1 MRQHHRRT
9 LSARSSSAALD
20 VAVTFLAV
28 VARGA
33 CSARGARGT
42 RRVATLALAISLCA
56 FLAALSAAAPA
67 GAAQA
72 AATPAASAGAAQ
84 AAATPAATPAH
95 AASPSASPSSSG
107 ASSGYRVHR
116 TIAVGGDGGWDY
128 LAFDSAARR
137 LYITRSTRVIVL
149 DPDSGKAVGEIP
161 NLSGVHGVALAPDLG
176 RGFISNGRSDT
187 VTVFDLKSLK
197 VLSEL
202 KSTGQNPDAIL
213 YDPASHRVFAFNG
226 RSGSATVF
234 DAAGGKVAATIP
246 LGGRPEFAAS
256 DGRGNVFVNIEDKN
270 ELVAIDAAKL
280 TVAKRWPL
288 PGCDEPSGLAIDAA
302 HQRLIVGCGNET
314 ALIVDSAGGRAVAKL
329 PIGKGVDATGFDPGV
344 GLGYASCGDGTL
356 TVMREETPDRW
367 TVAAKAATRQGARTM
382 AVDEKT
388 HQVYLATA
396 EFGPRPAPT
405 AAEPHPRPPMVPG
418 SFVILVVGP

>member
-1 MRQHHRRT
+1 MRQLHRRT
-9 LSARSSSAALD
+9 PSARTSSAALD
-20 VAVTFLAV
+20 VAVTFLAGF
-28 VARGA
+28 AHDPR
-33 CSARGARGT
+33 SARGARGARGT
-42 RRVATLALAISLCA
+42 GSVATLALAVSLSL
-56 FLAALSAAAPA
+56 FLAALTVAAPA
-67 GAAQA
+67 AAAAAASAAPA
-72 AATPAASAGAAQ
+72 AATPAAAASH
-84 AAATPAATPAH
+84 AAPPAAPP
-95 AASPSASPSSSG
+95 AASPSSPG
-107 ASSGYRVHR
+107 AAAGYRVQR

-137 LYITRSTRVIVL
+137 LYVTHGTRVIVL
-149 DPDSGKAVGEIP
+149 DPDSGKVVGEIP

-187 VTVFDLKSLK
+187 VTVFDPKSLK

-226 RSGSATVF
+226 RSASATVF
-234 DAAGGKVAATIP
+234 EAAGGSVAATIP
-246 LGGRPEFAAS
+246 LGGKPEFAAS
-256 DGRGNVFVNIEDKN
+256 DRRGNVFVNIEDKN

-314 ALIVDSAGGRAVAKL
+314 ALIVDSASGRAVAKL
-329 PIGKGVDATGFDPGV
+329 PIGKGVDATSFDPGV

-388 HQVYLATA
+388 HEVYLATA

-405 AAEPHPRPPMVPG
+405 AAEPRPRPPIVPG

>member
-1 MRQHHRRT
+1 MRQQRRST
-9 LSARSSSAALD
+9 LSAFA
-20 VAVTFLAV
+20 FLAV
-28 VARGA
+28 
-33 CSARGARGT
+33 
-42 RRVATLALAISLCA
+42 
-56 FLAALSAAAPA
+56 LSAAPA

-72 AATPAASAGAAQ
+72 AATSASAAQ
-84 AAATPAATPAH
+84 AAGAATSH
-95 AASPSASPSSSG
+95 AASPAAAPAASPATTPPSPG

-137 LYITRSTRVIVL
+137 LYVTRGTRVIVL

-176 RGFISNGRSDT
+176 RGFISNGRSDK
-187 VTVFDLKSLK
+187 VTVFELQSLK

-202 KSTGQNPDAIL
+202 ASTGQNPDAIL

-234 DAAGGKVAATIP
+234 DAASGKVAATIP
-246 LGGRPEFAAS
+246 LGGKPEFAAS
-256 DGRGNVFVNIEDKN
+256 DRRGSVFVNIEDKN

-280 TVAKRWPL
+280 AVARRWPL
-288 PGCDEPSGLAIDAA
+288 PGCEEPSGLAIDAA

-314 ALIVDSAGGRAVAKL
+314 ALIVDSASGRAVAKL
-329 PIGKGVDATGFDPGV
+329 PIGKGVDATGFDPGE

-382 AVDEKT
+382 TVDEKT
-388 HQVYLATA
+388 HEVYLATA

-405 AAEPHPRPPMVPG
+405 AAEPHPRPPIVPG

>member
-1 MRQHHRRT
+1 MRQHCRST
-9 LSARSSSAALD
+9 LSAFA
-20 VAVTFLAV
+20 FLAV
-28 VARGA
+28 
-33 CSARGARGT
+33 
-42 RRVATLALAISLCA
+42 
-56 FLAALSAAAPA
+56 LSAAPA
-67 GAAQA
+67 VTAQA
-72 AATPAASAGAAQ
+72 AATSASAAQ
-84 AAATPAATPAH
+84 AAGAATSHAAPPAAAP
-95 AASPSASPSSSG
+95 AASPATTPPSSA
-107 ASSGYRVHR
+107 ASSGYQVHR

-137 LYITRSTRVIVL
+137 LYVTRGTRVVVL

-176 RGFISNGRSDT
+176 RGFISNGRSDK
-187 VTVFDLKSLK
+187 VTVFELQSLK

-202 KSTGQNPDAIL
+202 ASTGQNPDAIL

-234 DAAGGKVAATIP
+234 DAASGKVAATIP
-246 LGGRPEFAAS
+246 LGGKPEFAAS
-256 DGRGNVFVNIEDKN
+256 DRRGSVFVNIEDKN

-280 TVAKRWPL
+280 AVAKRWPL
-288 PGCDEPSGLAIDAA
+288 PGCEEPSGLAIDAA

-314 ALIVDSAGGRAVAKL
+314 ALIVDSASGRAVAKL
-329 PIGKGVDATGFDPGV
+329 PIGKGVDATGFDPGE
-344 GLGYASCGDGTL
+344 GLAYASCGDGTL

-382 AVDEKT
+382 TVDEKT
-388 HQVYLATA
+388 HEVYLATA

-405 AAEPHPRPPMVPG
+405 AAEPHPRPPIVPG

>member
-1 MRQHHRRT
+1 MPQRRPRT
-9 LSARSSSAALD
+9 LSARSSSATIAI
-20 VAVTFLAV
+20 
-28 VARGA
+28 
-33 CSARGARGT
+33 
-42 RRVATLALAISLCA
+42 AISLCL
-56 FLAALSAAAPA
+56 FLAVLAAASPAAAAQAATAAPSPAAAPA
-67 GAAQA
+67 ASGA
-72 AATPAASAGAAQ
+72 PAAD
-84 AAATPAATPAH
+84 H
-95 AASPSASPSSSG
+95 
-107 ASSGYRVHR
+107 VHR
-116 TIAVGGDGGWDY
+116 TIAIGGDGGWDY

-137 LYITRSTRVIVL
+137 LYITRATRVIVL
-149 DPDSGKAVGEIP
+149 DPDTGKVVGEIP

-176 RGFISNGRSDT
+176 RGFISNGRSDQ
-187 VTVFDLKSLK
+187 VTVFDPQSLK

-234 DAAGGKVAATIP
+234 AGASGKLAATIP

-256 DGRGNVFVNIEDKN
+256 DGRGRVFVNIEDKN

-280 TVAKRWPL
+280 AVAKRWPL
-288 PGCDEPSGLAIDAA
+288 AGCDEPSGLAIDAA

-314 ALIVDSAGGRAVAKL
+314 ALIVDSASGRVVAKL
-329 PIGKGVDATGFDPGV
+329 PIGKGVDATGFDPGS
-344 GLGYASCGDGTL
+344 GLGYASCGDGSL
-356 TVMREETPDRW
+356 TILREETPDKW
-367 TVAAKAATRQGARTM
+367 TVAAKVPTRQGARTM

-388 HQVYLATA
+388 HEVYLATA
-396 EFGPRPAPT
+396 DFGPRPAPT

>member
-1 MRQHHRRT
+1 MRQLHRRT

-20 VAVTFLAV
+20 VAVAV
-28 VARGA
+28 
-33 CSARGARGT
+33 
-42 RRVATLALAISLCA
+42 SLLV

-67 GAAQA
+67 AAAASASAAQA
-72 AATPAASAGAAQ
+72 AASPAAASPAGSHAA
-84 AAATPAATPAH
+84 PP

-116 TIAVGGDGGWDY
+116 TLAVGGDGGWDY

-137 LYITRSTRVIVL
+137 LYLTRSTRVIVL
-149 DPDSGKAVGEIP
+149 DPDSGKVVGEIP

-187 VTVFDLKSLK
+187 VTVFDPKSLK

-226 RSGSATVF
+226 RSASATVF
-234 DAAGGKVAATIP
+234 EAASGTVAATVP

-256 DGRGNVFVNIEDKN
+256 DRRGNVFVNIEDKN

-314 ALIVDSAGGRAVAKL
+314 ALIVDSASGRVVAKL

-382 AVDEKT
+382 AADEKT
-388 HQVYLATA
+388 HEVYLATA

-418 SFVILVVGP
+418 SFVVLVVGP

>member
-1 MRQHHRRT
+1 MRQLHRRT

-20 VAVTFLAV
+20 VAVAV
-28 VARGA
+28 
-33 CSARGARGT
+33 
-42 RRVATLALAISLCA
+42 SLLA

-67 GAAQA
+67 AAAASASAAQA
-72 AATPAASAGAAQ
+72 AASPAGTPSHAA
-84 AAATPAATPAH
+84 PP

-149 DPDSGKAVGEIP
+149 DPDSGKVVGEIP

-187 VTVFDLKSLK
+187 VTVFDPKSLK

-226 RSGSATVF
+226 RSASATVF
-234 DAAGGKVAATIP
+234 DAASGTVAATIP

-256 DGRGNVFVNIEDKN
+256 DRRGNVFVNIEDKN

-280 TVAKRWPL
+280 IVAKRWPL

-314 ALIVDSAGGRAVAKL
+314 ALIVDSASGRVVAKL

-356 TVMREETPDRW
+356 TLMREETPDRW

-382 AVDEKT
+382 AADEKT
-388 HQVYLATA
+388 HEVYLATA

-418 SFVILVVGP
+418 SFVILVAGP

>member
-1 MRQHHRRT
+1 MRQLHRRT
-9 LSARSSSAALD
+9 LSARSSSAALA
-20 VAVTFLAV
+20 VAV
-28 VARGA
+28 
-33 CSARGARGT
+33 
-42 RRVATLALAISLCA
+42 SLLA

-67 GAAQA
+67 AAAAAASAAQA
-72 AATPAASAGAAQ
+72 AASPAVKPSPAAS
-84 AAATPAATPAH
+84 P
-95 AASPSASPSSSG
+95 AASPSSPG
-107 ASSGYRVHR
+107 ASSGGYRVHR
-116 TIAVGGDGGWDY
+116 TIPVGGDGGWDY

-137 LYITRSTRVIVL
+137 LYVTHGTRVIVL
-149 DPDSGKAVGEIP
+149 DPDSGKVVGEIP

-176 RGFISNGRSDT
+176 RGFISNGRSDA
-187 VTVFDLKSLK
+187 VTVFDSKSLK

-226 RSGSATVF
+226 RSASATVF
-234 DAAGGKVAATIP
+234 EATSGKVAATIP

-256 DGRGNVFVNIEDKN
+256 DRRGNVFVNIEDKN

-314 ALIVDSAGGRAVAKL
+314 ALIVDSASGRVAAKL
-329 PIGKGVDATGFDPGV
+329 PIGKGVDATGFDPAV

-388 HQVYLATA
+388 HEVYLATA

-405 AAEPHPRPPMVPG
+405 AAEPRPRPPIVPG
-418 SFVILVVGP
+418 SFVILVVRP

>member
-1 MRQHHRRT
+1 MRHLHRRT
-9 LSARSSSAALD
+9 LSARRSSAALA
-20 VAVTFLAV
+20 VAVTVMFLA
-28 VARGA
+28 
-33 CSARGARGT
+33 C
-42 RRVATLALAISLCA
+42 
-56 FLAALSAAAPA
+56 LAALSAAAPA
-67 GAAQA
+67 A
-72 AATPAASAGAAQ
+72 AATAASAAPAAAPSQAAPPAAS
-84 AAATPAATPAH
+84 P
-95 AASPSASPSSSG
+95 AASPSSPG
-107 ASSGYRVHR
+107 AAPGYRVHR

-137 LYITRSTRVIVL
+137 LYITRGTRVIVL
-149 DPDSGKAVGEIP
+149 DPDSGKVVGAIP

-176 RGFISNGRSDT
+176 RGFISNGRSDA
-187 VTVFDLKSLK
+187 VTAFDPQSLK

-226 RSGSATVF
+226 RSASATVF
-234 DAAGGKVAATIP
+234 EAASGTVAATIP

-256 DGRGNVFVNIEDKN
+256 DRRGNVFVNIEDKN

-288 PGCDEPSGLAIDAA
+288 PGCEEPSGLAIDAP

-314 ALIVDSAGGRAVAKL
+314 ALIVDSASGRAVAKL
-329 PIGKGVDATGFDPGV
+329 PIGKGVDATGFDPGT

-388 HQVYLATA
+388 HEVYLATA

-405 AAEPHPRPPMVPG
+405 AAEPHPRPPILPG

>member
-1 MRQHHRRT
+1 MRQLHRRS
-9 LSARSSSAALD
+9 LSARSSSATLD
-20 VAVTFLAV
+20 VAVTILAV
-28 VARGA
+28 
-33 CSARGARGT
+33 
-42 RRVATLALAISLCA
+42 
-56 FLAALSAAAPA
+56 LAALTAAAPA
-67 GAAQA
+67 A
-72 AATPAASAGAAQ
+72 AASPAAAPAAS
-84 AAATPAATPAH
+84 P
-95 AASPSASPSSSG
+95 AASPSSPG

-116 TIAVGGDGGWDY
+116 TLAVGGDGGWDY

-137 LYITRSTRVIVL
+137 LYITRGTRVVVL
-149 DPDSGKAVGEIP
+149 DPDSGKVVGEIP

-176 RGFISNGRSDT
+176 RGFISNGRSDA
-187 VTVFDLKSLK
+187 VTVFDPKSLK

-213 YDPASHRVFAFNG
+213 YDPASRRVFAFNG
-226 RSGSATVF
+226 RSASATVF
-234 DAAGGKVAATIP
+234 EGASGTVAATIP

-256 DGRGNVFVNIEDKN
+256 DRRGNVFVNIEDKN

-288 PGCDEPSGLAIDAA
+288 PGCDEPSGLVIDAA

-314 ALIVDSAGGRAVAKL
+314 ALIVDSASGRAVAKL

-367 TVAAKAATRQGARTM
+367 TVTAKAATRQGARTM

-388 HQVYLATA
+388 HEVYLATA

-405 AAEPHPRPPMVPG
+405 AAEPHPRPPILPG

>member
-1 MRQHHRRT
+1 MRQLRRRT

-20 VAVTFLAV
+20 IAVAV
-28 VARGA
+28 
-33 CSARGARGT
+33 
-42 RRVATLALAISLCA
+42 SLLV

-67 GAAQA
+67 AAAASASAAQA
-72 AATPAASAGAAQ
+72 AASPAAASPAGSHAA
-84 AAATPAATPAH
+84 PP

-116 TIAVGGDGGWDY
+116 TLAVGGDGGWDY

-149 DPDSGKAVGEIP
+149 DPDSGKVVGEIP

-187 VTVFDLKSLK
+187 VTVFDPKSLK

-226 RSGSATVF
+226 RSASATVF
-234 DAAGGKVAATIP
+234 EAASGTVAATIP

-256 DGRGNVFVNIEDKN
+256 DRRGNVFVNIEDKN

-314 ALIVDSAGGRAVAKL
+314 ALIVDSASGRVVAKL

-356 TVMREETPDRW
+356 TLMREETPDRW

-382 AVDEKT
+382 AADEKT
-388 HQVYLATA
+388 HEVYLATA

-418 SFVILVVGP
+418 SFVVLVVGP

>member
-9 LSARSSSAALD
+9 PAALSSSAA
-20 VAVTFLAV
+20 
-28 VARGA
+28 
-33 CSARGARGT
+33 
-42 RRVATLALAISLCA
+42 ISLLA
-56 FLAALSAAAPA
+56 FLAALSAAAPSA
-67 GAAQA
+67 AAAPASAAQA
-72 AATPAASAGAAQ
+72 PAAY
-84 AAATPAATPAH
+84 
-95 AASPSASPSSSG
+95 
-107 ASSGYRVHR
+107 SGYRVHR

-137 LYITRSTRVIVL
+137 LYVTRSTRVIVI
-149 DPDSGKAVGEIP
+149 DPDSGKVVGEIP

-176 RGFISNGRSDT
+176 RGFISNGRSDA
-187 VTVFDLKSLK
+187 VTVFDPKSLK

-226 RSGSATVF
+226 RSASATVF
-234 DAAGGKVAATIP
+234 EAASGKVAATVP

-256 DGRGNVFVNIEDKN
+256 DGRGKVFVNIEDKN

-280 TVAKRWPL
+280 TVAQRWPL
-288 PGCDEPSGLAIDAA
+288 PGCEEPSGLAIDAA
-302 HQRLIVGCGNET
+302 HHRLIVGCGNET

-356 TVMREETPDRW
+356 TVMSEETPDLWR
-367 TVAAKAATRQGARTM
+367 VAAKAATRQGARTM

-388 HQVYLATA
+388 HEVYLATA

>member
-1 MRQHHRRT
+1 MRQQRPCT
-9 LSARSSSAALD
+9 LSA
-20 VAVTFLAV
+20 VAFLAV
-28 VARGA
+28 
-33 CSARGARGT
+33 
-42 RRVATLALAISLCA
+42 
-56 FLAALSAAAPA
+56 LSAAPA

-72 AATPAASAGAAQ
+72 AAT
-84 AAATPAATPAH
+84 
-95 AASPSASPSSSG
+95 SASPAAVPAALSSSAASSPA

-137 LYITRSTRVIVL
+137 LYVTHGTRVIVL

-176 RGFISNGRSDT
+176 RGFISNGRSDK
-187 VTVFDLKSLK
+187 VTVFELQSLK

-202 KSTGQNPDAIL
+202 ASTGQNPDAIL

-234 DAAGGKVAATIP
+234 DAASGKVAATIP
-246 LGGRPEFAAS
+246 LGGKPEFAAS
-256 DGRGNVFVNIEDKN
+256 DRRGSVFVNIEDKN

-280 TVAKRWPL
+280 AVAKRWPL
-288 PGCDEPSGLAIDAA
+288 PGCEEPSGLAIDAT

-314 ALIVDSAGGRAVAKL
+314 ALIVDSASGRPVAKL
-329 PIGKGVDATGFDPGV
+329 PIGKGVDATAFDPGE

-356 TVMREETPDRW
+356 TVMREETPDQW

-388 HQVYLATA
+388 HDVYLATA

-405 AAEPHPRPPMVPG
+405 AAEPHPRPPIVPG